1 MGHVRCRF
9 SSRQHTPLQQ
19 RSHHAGSPCRRQSS
33 LATATLRLPRQFV
46 GRYNL
51 LLYRLPYHTRA
62 RTATLP
68 HPSPAYATSPSSGT
82 ALGCL
87 HGVFLLGSLSWRCHP
102 CRFGHHAQ
110 QSPRHQCH
118 HAPWPHASLRHHTHL
133 GSRHSK
139 NLLVTNR
146 DMLSLDIPCP
156 RG

>member
-82 ALGCL
+82 ALG
-87 HGVFLLGSLSWRCHP
+87 GPSWGFSVGFPFLATPSLSPWASCAAIPSSPMSP
-102 CRFGHHAQ
+102 CSLAARFATP
-110 QSPRHQCH
+110 SY
-118 HAPWPHASLRHHTHL
+118 S
-133 GSRHSK
+133 SR
-139 NLLVTNR
+139 
-146 DMLSLDIPCP
+146 LSA
-156 RG
+156 

>member
-1 MGHVRCRF
+1 MGYVRCRF
-9 SSRQHTPLQQ
+9 SSRKHTPLQQ
-19 RSHHAGSPCRRQSS
+19 RSHHASPSCCRELS
-33 LATATLRLPRQFV
+33 LEVTSLRLHRQFA
-46 GRYNL
+46 RWCHL
-51 LLYRLPYHTRA
+51 LLHRSTHYARA

-68 HPSPAYATSPSSGT
+68 HPSPEYATSPSSGT

-87 HGVFLLGSLSWRCHP
+87 HGVFLLGSLSWRRHP
-102 CRFGHHAQ
+102 CRLGHHAQ

-118 HAPWPHASLRHHTHL
+118 HAHWPHDSLRHHTHL